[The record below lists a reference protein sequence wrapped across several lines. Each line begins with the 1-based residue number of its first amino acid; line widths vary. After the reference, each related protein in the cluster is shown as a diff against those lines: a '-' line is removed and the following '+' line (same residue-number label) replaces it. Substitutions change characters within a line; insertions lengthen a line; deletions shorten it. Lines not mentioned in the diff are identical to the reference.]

1 MRIVAFALACVLI
14 GGVATGVRAASLT
27 PRPALVQDG
36 TITNVTKLPGWP
48 GDLPSELY
56 AGFVTVPD
64 PALPPN
70 TTMKMHY
77 LFYGKEGGDDG
88 ESPVIV
94 WYSGGPGA
102 PSCWGTF
109 TENGPWLL
117 NEQSFITN
125 YDPATGTPGLIA
137 NPFAWTK
144 LGPLLAFD
152 NPPPTGFSDCSPP
165 GPTGT
170 GYACGTW
177 NDTRVGYVNA
187 YAIGEVLANQFPGL
201 LDNPNRPVYI
211 IGESYGGV
219 YITETVHAIASATGV
234 DNLVRVGAH
243 IAGVGLGDACMGTD
257 QICGN
262 TAEAGPGRWLE
273 WMYGHGQYPK
283 EMFLEMQQLCTEQE
297 LRWGVVSNECDAIV
311 DKINTAIGGYYVYNL
326 YDDCPSNEFGAVG
339 QLLSRRTHSRP
350 KSQRAFNAKALAR
363 PLQQQRQPARA
374 VQTADSPAVHMNGY
388 WCPGFVFSQYM
399 NLSSVRSAIGV
410 PLDAN
415 FFIEDD
421 AVGMPYNLTLR
432 DGFRYWAALLRNQT
446 VDGGNS
452 TITRPFRLMSYNGD
466 ADAAVIQAETEPVW
480 YDFAKNYSYSKSS
493 EWRSWISEAPGIVGG
508 YVVEWL
514 DGRVSYATVRGSG
527 HMVPEYRAR
536 AALALIGAF
545 VHGDAPAKP

>member
-27 PRPALVQDG
+27 PRPALVKDG

-117 NEQSFITN
+117 NERSFITN

-234 DNLVRVGAH
+234 DSLVRVGAH

-283 EMFLEMQQLCTEQE
+283 EMFVEMQQLCTEQE
-297 LRWGVVSNECDAIV
+297 LRWGVVSSECDAIV
-311 DKINTAIGGYYVYNL
+311 
-326 YDDCPSNEFGAVG
+326 
-339 QLLSRRTHSRP
+339 RRLP
-350 KSQRAFNAKALAR
+350 QQRVRRRWPEPTALAPHAFATEIAAR
-363 PLQQQRQPARA
+363 LQRQGACA
-374 VQTADSPAVHMNGY
+374 SVATAAASSTCGTNGGQPSGPHERLLVPRLGLLAVHE
-388 WCPGFVFSQYM
+388 PELRA
-399 NLSSVRSAIGV
+399 LSHR
-410 PLDAN
+410 
-415 FFIEDD
+415 
-421 AVGMPYNLTLR
+421 
-432 DGFRYWAALLRNQT
+432 
-446 VDGGNS
+446 
-452 TITRPFRLMSYNGD
+452 RPS
-466 ADAAVIQAETEPVW
+466 
-480 YDFAKNYSYSKSS
+480 
-493 EWRSWISEAPGIVGG
+493 
-508 YVVEWL
+508 
-514 DGRVSYATVRGSG
+514 
-527 HMVPEYRAR
+527 
-536 AALALIGAF
+536 
-545 VHGDAPAKP
+545 